1 MEVMK
6 KHAIHTLD
14 VAHIVFASLF
24 ICALSLQ
31 FPGKLRFLFL
41 VLAHII
47 MLTSWV
53 KLVIDDEVDGKVAWY
68 CLAAW
73 VVKSISY
80 LISEVHLVAKIHTNI
95 YWSFIDIF
103 LLSVIFMST
112 ALSYIR
118 RKPYWMFYSDVKLYK
133 VIGLVLLVL
142 IVPFSLFFWYFTFE
156 NRHLF

>member
-14 VAHIVFASLF
+14 FAHIVFASLF

-47 MLTSWV
+47 MLISWV
-53 KLVIDDEVDGKVAWY
+53 KLIITDEVDGKVAWY
-68 CLAAW
+68 WFVAW
-73 VVKSISY
+73 GVKSIIY
-80 LISEVHLVAKIHTNI
+80 LISEGHLVVKIHTDI
-95 YWSFIDIF
+95 YWSFIDLF
-103 LLSVIFMST
+103 LLFVIFMST

-118 RKPYWMFYSDVKLYK
+118 KKPYWMSCSNVKLYK
-133 VIGLVLLVL
+133 VIGLIFLVL
-142 IVPFSLFFWYFTFE
+142 IVPFALFFLYFTLE